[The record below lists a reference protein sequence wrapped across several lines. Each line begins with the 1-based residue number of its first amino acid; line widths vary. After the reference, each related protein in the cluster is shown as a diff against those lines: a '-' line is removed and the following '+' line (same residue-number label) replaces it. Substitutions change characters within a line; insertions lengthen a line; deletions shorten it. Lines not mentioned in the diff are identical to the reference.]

1 MLADI
6 HYSQINKAMQILN
19 ASLCCNDYA
28 LYMTCR
34 DRKQIELE
42 VVFTAQFLFKLFDIK
57 VLAYEQ
63 SFLHCVSSIM
73 KKTIGRES
81 QALD

>member
-1 MLADI
+1 ME
-6 HYSQINKAMQILN
+6 ILT
-19 ASLCCNDYA
+19 NDYT

-34 DRKQIELE
+34 DRKQMDVE

-63 SFLHCVSSIM
+63 SFLHYVSSIM

-81 QALD
+81 PALD